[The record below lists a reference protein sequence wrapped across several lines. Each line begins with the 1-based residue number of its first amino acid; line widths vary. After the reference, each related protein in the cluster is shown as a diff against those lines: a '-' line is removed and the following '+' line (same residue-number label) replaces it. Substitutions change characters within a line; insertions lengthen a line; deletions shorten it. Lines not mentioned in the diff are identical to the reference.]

1 MIGFSA
7 DEFARRLP
15 VWTALSELFLDTE
28 LTATDHARI
37 ARIVEASGYN
47 LALLDSIMRK
57 EMLPAFGGNL
67 SITGEWA
74 GWSEDQVAVIM
85 QDTLNRRGLARLKTA
100 LLSRMNLPHDW
111 VAVRQQLQARGMPFA

>member
-1 MIGFSA
+1 VTGISA
-7 DEFARRLP
+7 DEFVRRLP

-37 ARIVEASGYN
+37 ARIVEASGYS
-47 LALLDSIMRK
+47 LARLDNIMRK

-67 SITGEWA
+67 LSIAGEWA

-85 QDTLNRRGLARLKTA
+85 RDTLNRCGLARLKTA
-100 LLSRMNLPHDW
+100 LLSRMNLPPDW
-111 VAVRQQLQARGMPFA
+111 VAVRQHVQAVTRP